1 MSQIRGL
8 VNFIGDIR
16 NCKTDDEER
25 QRVEEELAK
34 IRASFA
40 KTSVGSYAK
49 KKYLWKIMY
58 MYILGYAVDFGHMQ
72 CVDLI
77 RSDNYSEK
85 NVGYVGIS
93 LLLIEYSDM
102 LRLTINTIKQDLN
115 SRNEIFQCLA
125 LTCVANVGGPEFA
138 ESLVTDV
145 LNLLVSQTSRNFVRK
160 KAALCLL
167 RLLRQYPDN
176 VPSPQYAPQIVK
188 LVEHRNVGVV
198 TSVLSLLTGLA
209 IYDPSNYG
217 DIVKHAIKLLDQF
230 VLQRE
235 CSKEY
240 IYYRTPCP
248 WLQIK
253 LLRILQ
259 YYPPPD
265 DKTLLTK
272 LQDILERIV
281 TKTEVT
287 QSVNKNHSDHAILF
301 EAINVI
307 IHLNI
312 HHENM
317 LHDRAMHKLLHFINV
332 KEGNIRYLGLDAMGR
347 LAKISKTHKLIKRHL
362 RTIQYSLDDDDM
374 SIRKRALDL
383 LYSICDEDNVV
394 EILEHLLR
402 YLNKAEYE
410 MREDMVL
417 KIAVLAEKFATDLQ
431 WYVNVALQLLTVAGD
446 FVSEDVWHRVVQI
459 VTNNESL
466 QHYAAEKVYESLQ
479 NPPVHESMIKV
490 AGYILGEFGH
500 LLESTASGKEQFEI
514 LHKQFQS
521 ATPETKAL
529 LFSTY
534 MKFVNLYPDD
544 LKDTIIAI
552 FAAHNSAVD
561 PEIQQRAVEYE
572 VMAKY
577 ENQDLITEVWEAMPD
592 FPERES
598 NLLKLIKQKEQGLTD
613 KDPLKNESKNDDERE
628 ESAESHGSIE
638 KEREKQEQEDKEGN
652 DNDNDNNNDK
662 TDDLLNVNDKEKVN
676 QPVEEDLLS
685 GLFDSATTTKTGGG
699 GGLITLKPDPSL
711 FVKAI
716 GQLNALLYNDN
727 VIRIGVKSQLEVENG
742 IMKIYLCYSNPSN
755 SNIDNVKIEVDSS
768 SQGFDIQFSPNTP
781 FSCLP
786 KQEYQQKCKA
796 MIIAPPTS
804 LILKITFDAGG
815 QSYALNLPFPVVPTK
830 FFKPHI
836 LNDTQF
842 KEQWQT
848 SDKQS
853 QQIFNL
859 KQQFTS
865 DSMRSTLSQTLNI
878 GLIDGVDKNPN
889 NVIGCAIWY
898 FGKKKPDG
906 SNLTMGILT
915 RFELNSQKP
924 QIRATVRS
932 KHQMVSD
939 AVLAVFQ
946 QVFESS

>member
-25 QRVEEELAK
+25 ERVEQELAK

-40 KTSVGSYAK
+40 QTSVGSYAK

-58 MYILGYAVDFGHMQ
+58 MYILGYPVDFGHMQ

-102 LRLTINTIKQDLN
+102 LRLCINTIKQDLN

-176 VPSPQYAPQIVK
+176 IPSPQYAPQIVK

-198 TSVLSLLTGLA
+198 TSVMSLLTGLA

-217 DIVKHAIKLLDQF
+217 DIVKHAVKLLDQY
-230 VLQRE
+230 VVQRE

-259 YYPPPD
+259 YYPPPE
-265 DKTLLTK
+265 DKNLLNK
-272 LQDILERIV
+272 LHDILDRIV

-287 QSVNKNHSDHAILF
+287 QSVNKNHSDHSILF

-312 HHENM
+312 HNENM
-317 LHDRAMHKLLHFINV
+317 LHDRAIHKLLHFINV

-431 WYVNVALQLLTVAGD
+431 WYVNVALQLLTIAGD

-459 VTNNESL
+459 VTNNENL
-466 QHYAAEKVYESLQ
+466 QQYAAEKVYEALQ

-500 LLESTASGKEQFEI
+500 LLEHTASGKEQFEL
-514 LHKQFQS
+514 LHKHFQS
-521 ATPETKAL
+521 AAPETKAL

-534 MKFVNLYPDD
+534 MKFVNLYPDV
-544 LKDTIIAI
+544 LKDTIIAV
-552 FAAHNSAVD
+552 FVAHNSAVD
-561 PEIQQRAVEYE
+561 PEIQQRAIEYE

-577 ENQDLITEVWEAMPD
+577 ENQELISDVWEAMPD

-598 NLLKLIKQKEQGLTD
+598 NLLKLIKQKEQAVTD
-613 KDPLKNESKNDDERE
+613 KDPLNNENKNDSERE
-628 ESAESHGSIE
+628 ESVESHGSIE
-638 KEREKQEQEDKEGN
+638 KEREKQEQEDKDKES
-652 DNDNDNNNDK
+652 NNDK
-662 TDDLLNVNDKEKVN
+662 TEDLLNTHDADNTN

-685 GLFDSATTTKTGGG
+685 GLFGTSTQASNGNNHSNQP
-699 GGLITLKPDPSL
+699 ITLNSDPSL
-711 FVKAI
+711 FAKAMI
-716 GQLNALLYNDN
+716 ELNAVLYNDER
-727 VIRIGVKSQLEVENG
+727 IRIGIKSQVEVENG
-742 IMKIYLCYSNPSN
+742 VMKIYLFYGNHTGYS
-755 SNIDNVKIEVDSS
+755 IDNIKVEPDSNV
-768 SQGFDIQFSPNTP
+768 QGFDLQLSPNTP
-781 FSCLP
+781 FSCEA
-786 KQEYQQKCKA
+786 KKETQQRCKA
-796 MIIAPPTS
+796 MIMSPPNNVMT
-804 LILKITFDAGG
+804 LKITFENNGH
-815 QSYALNLPFPVVPTK
+815 SYLLNLPFPVVPNK
-830 FFKPHI
+830 FFKPRPVD
-836 LNDTQF
+836 DTQF
-842 KEQWQT
+842 KQQWQAF
-848 SDKQS
+848 DKQS
-853 QQIFNL
+853 QQIFDY
-859 KQQFTS
+859 KQQYTS
-865 DSMRSTLSQTLNI
+865 DTMRALLSESLKV
-878 GLIDGVDKNPN
+878 GLVDGVDKNAN
-889 NVIGCAIWY
+889 NAVGSATWY
-898 FGKKKPDG
+898 FGKKRPDG
-906 SNLTMGILT
+906 SNITMDILM
-915 RFELNSQKP
+915 RLELNTQNK
-924 QIRATVRS
+924 QMRVTIRS
-932 KHQMVSD
+932 KHQPTSD
-939 AVLAVFQ
+939 AALLFCKHLFQ
-946 QVFESS
+946 